1 MGQQLTFLSIF
12 ILIMGNNRIC
22 LKLMRMIE
30 EIDDVRESITKGN
43 LWEANNSQI
52 YILSPNF
59 RSSTSNS
66 LLPTQP

>member
-1 MGQQLTFLSIF
+1 MRDFTVKGSREMGQQLTFLSIF

-43 LWEANNSQI
+43 L
-52 YILSPNF
+52 
-59 RSSTSNS
+59 
-66 LLPTQP
+66 